1 VSASLKT
8 PLRFARALAILLPA
22 LFCGPA
28 AKAQEP
34 PYFVTYSQV
43 LEEPGNL
50 EIALKSL
57 AAAPKDA
64 NAFYSPTLELE
75 YGATP
80 WWTTEVYL
88 QGQSTANDSTIFTGF
103 RWENRFRLIPRELP
117 VNPLFYI
124 EYEDKNA
131 GDKSLL
137 EVMGHDSISD
147 LQITNAQGH
156 REVEREVE
164 MKLLLSSY
172 VKSWNI
178 SENFIAEKN
187 VKPGNGEPWEFGY
200 ALGVSRPL
208 ANYGNCSRKFSR
220 STTRSTSRT
229 RTGRTNITPSV
240 TNSAR
245 KSCRGWLSSSSR
257 LPTLRMARSMRA
269 TARPAIVRRTS
280 ATLSFTTPAPRKRST
295 TAFMAMARLPR
306 WPFHRLL
313 SALRTSTRICRPA

>member
-1 VSASLKT
+1 MSARLKNAVRVIALCAAT
-8 PLRFARALAILLPA
+8 LLFAVLSGLPA
-22 LFCGPA
+22 H
-28 AKAQEP
+28 AQEP

-57 AAAPKDA
+57 AAGPKDA

-75 YGATP
+75 YGATS

-103 RWENRFRLIPRELP
+103 RWENRFRLIPRELW
-117 VNPLFYI
+117 VNPLFYL

-131 GDKSLL
+131 ADKSVL

-147 LQITNAQGH
+147 LQITNAEGRQ
-156 REVEREVE
+156 EIEREVE

-178 SENFIAEKN
+178 SENFNAEKS
-187 VKPGNGEPWEFGY
+187 VKPGNTDPWAFGY

-208 ANYGNCSRKFSR
+208 ANYAAAHNCVLCRQNFTAGAEMYGGLGTTDGFGLRDTAHYVGPSLGLDLQGRYPSIAFSPQFGLNDNSVGVLWRFKVSYEVQQLRDLFWRKK
-220 STTRSTSRT
+220 
-229 RTGRTNITPSV
+229 
-240 TNSAR
+240 AQ
-245 KSCRGWLSSSSR
+245 
-257 LPTLRMARSMRA
+257 
-269 TARPAIVRRTS
+269 
-280 ATLSFTTPAPRKRST
+280 
-295 TAFMAMARLPR
+295 
-306 WPFHRLL
+306 
-313 SALRTSTRICRPA
+313 

>member
-156 REVEREVE
+156 REVERELE

-178 SENFIAEKN
+178 SENFSVEKN
-187 VKPGNGEPWEFGY
+187 VKPGNVEPWAFGY

-208 ANYGNCSRKFSR
+208 ANYAGAKNCVLCRQNLTAGAEMYGGLG
-220 STTRSTSRT
+220 TTD
-229 RTGRTNITPSV
+229 GF
-240 TNSAR
+240 
-245 KSCRGWLSSSSR
+245 GL
-257 LPTLRMARSMRA
+257 RA
-269 TARPAIVRRTS
+269 TSHYFGPSLGMDLQGRYPSIAFSPQWGLNDNSVGVLWRFKVSYEVQQFRD
-280 ATLSFTTPAPRKRST
+280 LLWRKK
-295 TAFMAMARLPR
+295 AQ
-306 WPFHRLL
+306 
-313 SALRTSTRICRPA
+313 

>member
-1 VSASLKT
+1 MSESLKT
-8 PLRFARALAILLPA
+8 ALRFAFALAILLPVP
-22 LFCGPA
+22 FCGRA
-28 AKAQEP
+28 HAQEP

-50 EIALKSL
+50 EIALKNL

-117 VNPLFYI
+117 VNPLFYV
-124 EYEDKNA
+124 EYEDVNA
-131 GDKSLL
+131 ADKSLL
-137 EVMGHDSISD
+137 EVVGHDSIND
-147 LQITNAQGH
+147 LQLNNAQA
-156 REVEREVE
+156 RIEIERELE

-200 ALGVSRPL
+200 ALGVARPL
-208 ANYGNCSRKFSR
+208 ANYAGAKNCVLCRQNLTAGAEMYGGLGTTDGFGLRATSHYIGPSLGLDLQGRAPSIAFSPQF
-220 STTRSTSRT
+220 
-229 RTGRTNITPSV
+229 GLND
-240 TNSAR
+240 NSAGVLWRFKVSYEVQQFRDLFWR
-245 KSCRGWLSSSSR
+245 KK
-257 LPTLRMARSMRA
+257 AQ
-269 TARPAIVRRTS
+269 
-280 ATLSFTTPAPRKRST
+280 
-295 TAFMAMARLPR
+295 
-306 WPFHRLL
+306 
-313 SALRTSTRICRPA
+313 

>member
-1 VSASLKT
+1 VIALLRA
-8 PLRFARALAILLPA
+8 PLRFALALAILLPV

-28 AKAQEP
+28 AQAQEP

-124 EYEDKNA
+124 EYEDVNA
-131 GDKSLL
+131 ADKSLL
-137 EVMGHDSISD
+137 EVVGHDSIND
-147 LQITNAQGH
+147 LQLNNAQARG
-156 REVEREVE
+156 EIERSME

-178 SENFIAEKN
+178 SENFIAEKAMN
-187 VKPGNGEPWEFGY
+187 QSEPWEFGY
-200 ALGVSRPL
+200 ALGVARPL
-208 ANYGNCSRKFSR
+208 ANYANAKNCVLCRQNLTAGAEMYGGLGTSDGFGLRATSHYIGPSLGLDLQGRYPSIAFSPQF
-220 STTRSTSRT
+220 
-229 RTGRTNITPSV
+229 GLND
-240 TNSAR
+240 NSAGVLWRFKVSYEVQQFRDLLWR
-245 KSCRGWLSSSSR
+245 KK
-257 LPTLRMARSMRA
+257 AQ
-269 TARPAIVRRTS
+269 
-280 ATLSFTTPAPRKRST
+280 
-295 TAFMAMARLPR
+295 
-306 WPFHRLL
+306 
-313 SALRTSTRICRPA
+313 

>member
-1 VSASLKT
+1 VRLTLCAATIWFAFVSGSS
-8 PLRFARALAILLPA
+8 AL
-22 LFCGPA
+22 
-28 AKAQEP
+28 AQEP

-124 EYEDKNA
+124 EYEDINGA
-131 GDKSLL
+131 DKSLL
-137 EVMGHDSISD
+137 EIVGHDSISD
-147 LQITNAQGH
+147 LQITNAQG
-156 REVEREVE
+156 RPEVERELE

-172 VKSWNI
+172 VKSWNF
-178 SENFIAEKN
+178 SENFIVEKN
-187 VKPGNGEPWEFGY
+187 VQKPEPWEFGY
-200 ALGVSRPL
+200 ALGVARPL
-208 ANYGNCSRKFSR
+208 ANYAGAQNCILCRQNLTAGAEMYGGLGTSDGFGLRATSHYLGPSIGLDLGGRYPSIAFSPQF
-220 STTRSTSRT
+220 
-229 RTGRTNITPSV
+229 GLND
-240 TNSAR
+240 NSAGVLWRFKVSYEVQQFGNLFRR
-245 KSCRGWLSSSSR
+245 KK
-257 LPTLRMARSMRA
+257 AQ
-269 TARPAIVRRTS
+269 
-280 ATLSFTTPAPRKRST
+280 
-295 TAFMAMARLPR
+295 
-306 WPFHRLL
+306 
-313 SALRTSTRICRPA
+313 

>member
-8 PLRFARALAILLPA
+8 HPRFALALAILLPV
-22 LFCGPA
+22 LFCGRA
-28 AKAQEP
+28 AHAQEP

-57 AAAPKDA
+57 AAGPKDA

-103 RWENRFRLIPRELP
+103 RWENRFRLIPHELP
-117 VNPLFYI
+117 VNPLFYV
-124 EYEDKNA
+124 EYEDVNA
-131 GDKSLL
+131 ADKSLL
-137 EVMGHDSISD
+137 EVVGHDSIND
-147 LQITNAQGH
+147 LQLNNAQA
-156 REVEREVE
+156 RVEIERELE

-187 VKPGNGEPWEFGY
+187 VKPGSGEPWEFGY
-200 ALGVSRPL
+200 ALGIARPL
-208 ANYGNCSRKFSR
+208 ATYAGAKNCVLCRQNLTAGAEMYGGLGTSDGFGLRATSHYLGPSLGLDLQGRYPSIAFSPQW
-220 STTRSTSRT
+220 
-229 RTGRTNITPSV
+229 GLND
-240 TNSAR
+240 NSAGVLWRFKVSYEVQQFRDLFWR
-245 KSCRGWLSSSSR
+245 KK
-257 LPTLRMARSMRA
+257 AQ
-269 TARPAIVRRTS
+269 
-280 ATLSFTTPAPRKRST
+280 
-295 TAFMAMARLPR
+295 
-306 WPFHRLL
+306 
-313 SALRTSTRICRPA
+313 

>member
-8 PLRFARALAILLPA
+8 PLRFALALAILLA
-22 LFCGPA
+22 VLVSGPSSHG
-28 AKAQEP
+28 QEP

-75 YGATP
+75 YGATS

-147 LQITNAQGH
+147 LQITNAQG
-156 REVEREVE
+156 RKEVERELE

-172 VKSWNI
+172 VKSWNV
-178 SENFIAEKN
+178 SENFSVEKN
-187 VKPGNGEPWEFGY
+187 VKPGNGEPWAFGY

-208 ANYGNCSRKFSR
+208 SNYANAKNCVLCRQNLTAGAEMYGGLGTSDGFGLRATSHYIGPSLGLDLQGRYPSIAFSPQL
-220 STTRSTSRT
+220 
-229 RTGRTNITPSV
+229 GLND
-240 TNSAR
+240 NSAGVLWRFKVSYEVQQFRDLLWR
-245 KSCRGWLSSSSR
+245 KK
-257 LPTLRMARSMRA
+257 AQ
-269 TARPAIVRRTS
+269 
-280 ATLSFTTPAPRKRST
+280 
-295 TAFMAMARLPR
+295 
-306 WPFHRLL
+306 
-313 SALRTSTRICRPA
+313 